1 MDNVRRWVL
10 LHCDRDTR
18 RALGALPGKLNEDR
32 IWRLCHLLNSSQG
45 LIYNLE
51 SKSLHCF
58 RIPGM
63 HIVRRPIECNWV
75 DRQLWV
81 FNEERNEHMLELTS
95 DSGEYM
101 CFPNQSDPFYTE
113 MNVLLKG
120 EGLIPCLARL
130 NSTF

>member
-1 MDNVRRWVL
+1 MENVRRRVML
-10 LHCDRDTR
+10 FCDVDSK
-18 RALGALPGKLNEDR
+18 RALGVPPGKLSDDR
-32 IWRLCHLLNSSQG
+32 VWRLCYLLRSSDG
-45 LIYNLE
+45 IIYNLE

-81 FNEERNEHMLELTS
+81 FNEGRNEYTIELTS
-95 DSGEYM
+95 ASGEYM
-101 CFPNQSDPFYTE
+101 FFPNQSDPFYTE
-113 MNVLLKG
+113 LNVLLKG
-120 EGLIPCLARL
+120 EGIIPCLTRM

>member
-1 MDNVRRWVL
+1 
-10 LHCDRDTR
+10 
-18 RALGALPGKLNEDR
+18 
-32 IWRLCHLLNSSQG
+32 
-45 LIYNLE
+45 
-51 SKSLHCF
+51 
-58 RIPGM
+58 M

-95 DSGEYM
+95 ASGEYM